1 MSSSSSKI
9 LPPFRPLDGKSYFVK
24 MNDFVLSPVVVFVFW
39 LSFLIIAFATN
50 EKKGTNVEEKFAA
63 NEKKGNKSRKSTGKQ
78 TNKCIKNP
86 TIYHNLTTTDGPSRE
101 REKGRERESEGNT
114 NATTRRIVLISVS
127 FPSARRRRCL
137 ACPRVHSN

>member
-1 MSSSSSKI
+1 MRLFLFCFFFVSSSSSKI

-63 NEKKGNKSRKSTGKQ
+63 NEKKGNNKSRKSTGK
-78 TNKCIKNP
+78 TNKQM
-86 TIYHNLTTTDGPSRE
+86 Y
-101 REKGRERESEGNT
+101 
-114 NATTRRIVLISVS
+114 
-127 FPSARRRRCL
+127 
-137 ACPRVHSN
+137 

>member
-9 LPPFRPLDGKSYFVK
+9 LPPFQSPLDGKSYFVK

-63 NEKKGNKSRKSTGKQ
+63 NEKKGNKQEKVRENKQ
-78 TNKCIKNP
+78 TNLLKIQQT
-86 TIYHNLTTTDGPSRE
+86 TI
-101 REKGRERESEGNT
+101 
-114 NATTRRIVLISVS
+114 
-127 FPSARRRRCL
+127 
-137 ACPRVHSN
+137 